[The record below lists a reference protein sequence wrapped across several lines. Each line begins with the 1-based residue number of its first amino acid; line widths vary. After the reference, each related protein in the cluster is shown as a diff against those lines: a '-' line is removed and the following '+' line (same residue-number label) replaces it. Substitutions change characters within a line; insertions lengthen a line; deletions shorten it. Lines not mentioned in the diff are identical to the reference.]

1 MNDYATRIAAD
12 AVRLERLLPGPIE
25 RVWEFLT
32 DSGKRARWLA
42 GGEMQL
48 AAGGKVTLDFDHASL
63 SAEPTPAKYRD
74 MQMEFTGKVLRCEPP
89 TLLEFTWLE
98 SHGGHSQ
105 VLWELAPRGEQVL
118 FTITHRR
125 IPDREE
131 LLDIAAGWDV
141 HAGILED
148 VLDARTPR
156 LFWSTHEQLAAEYGR
171 RFTA

>member
-32 DSGKRARWLA
+32 DSDRRARWLA
-42 GGEMQL
+42 GGNFEL
-48 AAGGKVTLDFDHASL
+48 RVGGKVELNFDHASL
-63 SAEPTPAKYRD
+63 SAEATPARYTG

-98 SHGGHSQ
+98 SHGSCSQ

-118 FTITHRR
+118 FTITHRK
-125 IPDREE
+125 IPNREE
-131 LLDIAAGWDV
+131 LLDISGGWDV
-141 HAGILED
+141 HTGILDD
-148 VLDARTPR
+148 VLNSRTPR
-156 LFWSTHEQLAAEYGR
+156 LFWSTHAQLAAEYGR
-171 RFTA
+171 RFPP